1 MNLVIINLIEYL
13 CVFAHL
19 HCFSVVLLFQYFDPV
34 LIENHFKDLTTLVTL
49 DGKIYKS
56 LLYQKCNF
64 KFSIFESLNQFSN
77 R

>member
-19 HCFSVVLLFQYFDPV
+19 HCFSVVLQMQYFDPV

-56 LLYQKCNF
+56 LLYRKCRKISNF
-64 KFSIFESLNQFSN
+64 QYLNL
-77 R
+77 

>member
-64 KFSIFESLNQFSN
+64 NI
-77 R
+77 